1 MERVYGSNTNGE
13 DIVVEREKELSIREI
28 QNILLDIYKFVDE
41 ICRKHDYKLFLAGG
55 SALGAVR
62 HHGFIP
68 WDDDLDLTLPRE
80 DYEEF
85 VRIAKEELPGY
96 LKLTWMKRLNHYRI
110 EDSRYEMELNGAYQ
124 QSINEGEKSY
134 IFVDLQ
140 PFDGVPKPIV
150 IRTFHC
156 VRVMFYRMAYRMCDS
171 QKICIES
178 WRKKWELFLI
188 ALFKKMPFLF
198 TKEEKLQQKF
208 DEKMKKYN
216 YKDCGYIAD
225 FVGKYLFRDVYPK
238 SWWEPG
244 ILVAFEDVQ
253 VRIPSEYDKY
263 LSRIYGDY
271 MKIPDKKEQITH
283 RELTHRSS

>member
-1 MERVYGSNTNGE
+1 MESA
-13 DIVVEREKELSIREI
+13 KELSIRDI
-28 QNILLDIYKFVDE
+28 QNILLDIYKSVDE
-41 ICRKHDYKLFLAGG
+41 ICKKRDWKLFLTGG

-68 WDDDLDLTLPRE
+68 WDDDMDLALPRE

-85 VRIAKEELPGY
+85 AKIAQEELPDY
-96 LKLTWMKRLNHYRI
+96 LKLVWMKRSHHYRI
-110 EDSRYEMELNGAYQ
+110 ADFRYEMELNSAYQ
-124 QSINEGEKSY
+124 QAINEGEKAYVS
-134 IFVDLQ
+134 VDLQ
-140 PFDGVPKPIV
+140 PFDGVPKYKV

-156 VRVMFYRMAYRMCDS
+156 AWAMFYRMAYKMCDS
-171 QKICIES
+171 QKICVES

-198 TKEEKLQQKF
+198 TKEEKLQRKF
-208 DEKMKKYN
+208 DRVMKKYS
-216 YKDCGYIAD
+216 YIDCEYIAD

-244 ILVAFEDVQ
+244 IMVTFEGVQ

-271 MKIPDKKEQITH
+271 MKIPEEKERITH
-283 RELTHRSS
+283 REISS